1 MTNMPYNGPYRVKKG
16 IALDDSG
23 KRNKEDYVVAY
34 YVFDIIPCIPV
45 WRRDVLRMVRRL
57 SSRVDGSDICCVCYY
72 HLQVDIRG
80 YDEQYR
86 ICRK

>member
-1 MTNMPYNGPYRVKKG
+1 MTNTPYNGPHRVKKG

-23 KRNKEDYVVAY
+23 KRNKEDYVVVY
-34 YVFDIIPCIPV
+34 YVFDSIPRIPV

-57 SSRVDGSDICCVCYY
+57 SSRVYGSDICCICYY
-72 HLQVDIRG
+72 HWPFVIRG